1 MAMWLEL
8 IKPRFVSM
16 LFTTSYAKWEL
27 FDKDIILIREEMF
40 EGGTMSVPEGGNTPG
55 RKMLLPPPCTSTV
68 GAALI
73 GSGLHSCS
81 SAGFSLEEGEKKVWS
96 FCLFFFFF
104 INQKLA
110 AHVLPVPVGCLAQLW
125 VMRRRLSISAR
136 RGLQKCK
143 RRDAFPHILPNEKW
157 VSNLSTY
164 HYYGWVYPCPCDLGG
179 AMADGASQVMGRD
192 PLP

>member
-96 FCLFFFFF
+96 FCLFFFFH
-104 INQKLA
+104 K
-110 AHVLPVPVGCLAQLW
+110 PETGSTRPP
-125 VMRRRLSISAR
+125 SS
-136 RGLQKCK
+136 RGMPGP
-143 RRDAFPHILPNEKW
+143 A
-157 VSNLSTY
+157 
-164 HYYGWVYPCPCDLGG
+164 LGHEE
-179 AMADGASQVMGRD
+179 ASQHLGKERAAKMQAEGCVSTH
-192 PLP
+192 PSK